1 MNFVETWS
9 KNLITWQSSSCP
21 AELPDTYT
29 KDWCI
34 SHRQLLYFRS
44 RIKSFALI
52 VIFNSFIFM
61 RLVQS
66 TPAVSTTQPVTTA
79 GTKAPQ
85 WASVTTTRKA
95 TTTHKKFIT
104 LRSNKWLPGTMPW
117 YNNQWFLEYYSIQ
130 QLRQIKRFCNDI
142 YLYKSVNQKPK
153 VSSPM
158 CYDNEKE

>member
-9 KNLITWQSSSCP
+9 NNLITWQSSSCP
-21 AELPDTYT
+21 AELPLYQRLVYFSQAAVIFSF
-29 KDWCI
+29 KNQIICI
-34 SHRQLLYFRS
+34 DC
-44 RIKSFALI
+44 K
-52 VIFNSFIFM
+52 FNSFIFM

-158 CYDNEKE
+158 CYDN